1 MIAAR
6 ARLVTP
12 TDDEPAPGS
21 PSGMTRPDARRR
33 TLGRDRSTFTRGR
46 RDEMITRMATIPRP
60 ARRDIAYAAVLSVL
74 GTALMYDNAL
84 RIERDGYVPG
94 SDQTANVH
102 IEGLLTHW
110 AALPLFLLVTVPVA
124 WRRVAPLAAA
134 GAFLAG
140 FLLNVALV
148 GSEFLRCGVTAV
160 AAATLVFGAA
170 DVLRL
175 RDALV
180 ALGLALTAVVLDLAL
195 TFGPWTAVVFA
206 VAIVACWGAGR
217 LVRSRRGMVAELE
230 RQTEQL
236 RVARDERARLE
247 VAGDRLRLSG
257 ELDALLQQ
265 RLAALARLAE
275 SEPEP
280 DGSAAVLVALERE
293 SRATLGE
300 MREVIGTL
308 RDPDGERPAS
318 PVPALAQLDAL
329 IARAGN
335 DAHLQ
340 IAGTPRALPA
350 GVELSAYR
358 VVEHLLAAVESTA
371 GVDVAVRFADDGLGI
386 SVTGPADRHGRAAL
400 ERARQR
406 VQLHRGTLESTV
418 RGGRA
423 VAVAWLPI
431 ATG

>member
-1 MIAAR
+1 
-6 ARLVTP
+6 
-12 TDDEPAPGS
+12 
-21 PSGMTRPDARRR
+21 
-33 TLGRDRSTFTRGR
+33 
-46 RDEMITRMATIPRP
+46 MITRMATPIPRP
-60 ARRDIAYAAVLSVL
+60 ARRDIAYAAVLSLL
-74 GTALMYDNAL
+74 GTLLMYDNAL

-94 SDQTANVH
+94 SDQTAHVH

-124 WRRVAPLAAA
+124 WRRVAPRAAA

-140 FLLNVALV
+140 FLLNVALL
-148 GSEFLRCGVTAV
+148 GSEFLRCGVTAA
-160 AAATLVFGAA
+160 AAATLVFAAA

-180 ALGLALTAVVLDLAL
+180 ALALTLTAVVLDLAL
-195 TFGPWTAVVFA
+195 TFGPGTAVVLA
-206 VAIVACWGAGR
+206 AAIVACWGAGR
-217 LVRSRRGMVAELE
+217 LVRSRRGLVADLE
-230 RQTEQL
+230 QQTEQL

-265 RLAALARLAE
+265 RLATLARLAE
-275 SEPEP
+275 TEPGP
-280 DGSAAVLVALERE
+280 DGSTAVLVALEQE
-293 SRATLGE
+293 SRETLGQ

-308 RDPDGERPAS
+308 RDRDGERPAS
-318 PVPALAQLDAL
+318 PLPALSQLDAL
-329 IARAGN
+329 LARAAG

-371 GVDVAVRFADDGLGI
+371 DVDVAIRFADDGLGI
-386 SVTGPADRHGRAAL
+386 TVTGPADRHGRAAF

-431 ATG
+431 AAG